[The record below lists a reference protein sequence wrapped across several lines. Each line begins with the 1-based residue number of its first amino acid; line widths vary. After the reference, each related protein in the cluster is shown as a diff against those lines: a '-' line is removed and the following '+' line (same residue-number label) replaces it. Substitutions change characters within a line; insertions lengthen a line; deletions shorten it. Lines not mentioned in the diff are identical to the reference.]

1 VRRRTTCR
9 QPTSRTRSLS
19 AYLHPPPLP
28 THRCHLA
35 SPTPAPR
42 GGDPDVLDMAPEEPV
57 RGLCRQ
63 VGDFRGCGQCL
74 CPSLARLCMALA
86 NTRDGLSCEPVS
98 LCRWFLGLL
107 TVLCLLL
114 ARVDG
119 AFVAAN
125 VRLSTRCTWFPR
137 GHLSVACRWC
147 EVVAGQESL
156 LFPAPSSFNP
166 RPSAP
171 CSSTPSSSAPE
182 TLSFPSLF
190 S

>member
-1 VRRRTTCR
+1 MSLTWRRKNLLGGYVVKSVIFGVAGSFCARRWRACVWLLR
-9 QPTSRTRSLS
+9 IRGMV
-19 AYLHPPPLP
+19 YL
-28 THRCHLA
+28 
-35 SPTPAPR
+35 
-42 GGDPDVLDMAPEEPV
+42 
-57 RGLCRQ
+57 
-63 VGDFRGCGQCL
+63 
-74 CPSLARLCMALA
+74 PS
-86 NTRDGLSCEPVS
+86 PVS

-107 TVLCLLL
+107 AVLCLLL